1 MEQRVIDTLR
11 KVFELNGFIG
21 IETRAVEPG
30 SSLLKKG
37 ETSKEIYLLSRLQEV
52 GQENDTPVED
62 RLGLHFDLTVPLS
75 RYVVEHANDLAFP
88 FKRWQIQKV
97 WRGERPQEGRFRE
110 FVQADIDVIGNG
122 ELPDH
127 YEVELPLVMVSA
139 LEALRE
145 FGLPKATVHANNRK
159 LSEGFYRGLGLND
172 IEGVLREIDKLD
184 KIGADEVAKLLVG
197 ECGASEAQAAACLE
211 LANLTAA
218 NGAELAERFDAL
230 CAAHGIATDSDA
242 YVLARQGLDTLA
254 MIVDEAARIR
264 PGSVIA
270 DLKIARGLDYYTG
283 SVYETFLDGA
293 ASLGSICS
301 GGRYDNLASQ
311 GNRKYPGVGLSI
323 GLSRLVSYM
332 LHGRRQGL
340 PDLPGGRAGGRVE
353 RGGPRRVERDRGP
366 VARSRHCHRRG
377 PHRGQARQA
386 DQVRRQARHSVRVV
400 PRGPERSGSRG
411 RGQEHRDGRPGTG
424 RCQVVGAG
432 YAGCPANRGDS
443 RSGSS
448 MSQTAYRTHHATEV
462 TEALVGEQVTLAGW
476 VDRRRDHGGV
486 AFVDLRDSSGL
497 VQVVI
502 NDEEMAR
509 PLRSEFVVRVIG
521 AVRLRPEGNENEH
534 LATGKVEVVA
544 RSIEI
549 LAKSDALPFQVSTA
563 LENES
568 ENKLPGEDVRL
579 KYRYLDLR
587 RPSMQRN
594 IKLRSDM
601 AKAAR
606 QALDEMGFTEVET
619 PTMIKSTPEG
629 ARDFLVPARLVPGS
643 WYALPQSPQLLKQ
656 LLMVSGVERYYQ
668 IARCYR
674 DEDFRA
680 DRQPEFT
687 QLDMEMAFVDQ
698 EDVIAMAEKVI
709 AAIWKAAG
717 YEVKLPIQRIT
728 WQEAMD
734 KYGTDK
740 PDLRFGNE
748 LIELTDYFK
757 DTPFRVFQA
766 PYVGAVLFKG
776 GAATPRRQCRALQ
789 GRRRHAASP
798 VRRLAGLG
806 QAARRQGPGLCGVR
820 RGRRAQGPG
829 GQEPVRSRARG
840 PEGGRGCRGRRRRV
854 LRRRSAHLLPEPA
867 GRRARGARQS
877 RRPAQA
883 RRLRLHLGGGLPAV
897 QVHRGRG

>member
-230 CAAHGIATDSDA
+230 CVAHGIATDSDA

-332 LHGRRQGL
+332 LHT
-340 PDLPGGRAGGRVE
+340 AG
-353 RGGPRRVERDRGP
+353 
-366 VARSRHCHRRG
+366 
-377 PHRGQARQA
+377 
-386 DQVRRQARHSVRVV
+386 
-400 PRGPERSGSRG
+400 
-411 RGQEHRDGRPGTG
+411 
-424 RCQVVGAG
+424 
-432 YAGCPANRGDS
+432 
-443 RSGSS
+443 
-448 MSQTAYRTHHATEV
+448 
-462 TEALVGEQVTLAGW
+462 
-476 VDRRRDHGGV
+476 
-486 AFVDLRDSSGL
+486 
-497 VQVVI
+497 
-502 NDEEMAR
+502 
-509 PLRSEFVVRVIG
+509 
-521 AVRLRPEGNENEH
+521 
-534 LATGKVEVVA
+534 
-544 RSIEI
+544 
-549 LAKSDALPFQVSTA
+549 
-563 LENES
+563 
-568 ENKLPGEDVRL
+568 
-579 KYRYLDLR
+579 
-587 RPSMQRN
+587 
-594 IKLRSDM
+594 
-601 AKAAR
+601 AKASR
-606 QALDEMGFTEVET
+606 
-619 PTMIKSTPEG
+619 IS
-629 ARDFLVPARLVPGS
+629 PA
-643 WYALPQSPQLLKQ
+643 
-656 LLMVSGVERYYQ
+656 
-668 IARCYR
+668 
-674 DEDFRA
+674 
-680 DRQPEFT
+680 
-687 QLDMEMAFVDQ
+687 
-698 EDVIAMAEKVI
+698 
-709 AAIWKAAG
+709 
-717 YEVKLPIQRIT
+717 
-728 WQEAMD
+728 
-734 KYGTDK
+734 
-740 PDLRFGNE
+740 
-748 LIELTDYFK
+748 
-757 DTPFRVFQA
+757 
-766 PYVGAVLFKG
+766 AVLV
-776 GAATPRRQCRALQ
+776 AVWNEEDR
-789 GRRRHAASP
+789 AASNEIAG
-798 VRRLAGLG
+798 RL
-806 QAARRQGPGLCGVR
+806 
-820 RGRRAQGPG
+820 
-829 GQEPVRSRARG
+829 RARG
-840 PEGGRGCRGRRRRV
+840 IATDVAPTAAKLGKQIKYADKLGIPYVWFPADRSDPEAVDEVKNIVTGDQ
-854 LRRRSAHLLPEPA
+854 EPA
-867 GRRARGARQS
+867 DAKSWEPDTLVARQTVEIQGVE
-877 RRPAQA
+877 AA
-883 RRLRLHLGGGLPAV
+883 
-897 QVHRGRG
+897 